1 MAYRRSPVQVR
12 HGPRRDARVVKWAG
26 FENHASFVVSR
37 GFESLSLRMKHNR
50 PPIVVILGHVDHGK
64 TTLLS
69 KVRQAA
75 MPFEYGEI
83 TQSIGAF
90 HSLGITFIDTPG
102 HEAFATMRK
111 AGAKGADIAV
121 VVIAADEGIKE
132 QTREA
137 IKVAKNAKI
146 PIIIAINKI
155 DKPASDIQKIKGQFP
170 EYLIVETSAKTGQ
183 GIDQLLEAILLQAA
197 ELDLKVKNKLEFDIL
212 ETNLDAKRG
221 LSIDL
226 IIRNGFLKI
235 NDSLPGCDGKIK
247 RIENW
252 LGKKIAQTEAG
263 MPVRILGIKT
273 GQEITK
279 QIKKREY
286 PNIVVKAKTK
296 GALEAVLQNL
306 QKMELNILSSGIGD
320 ITDNDMLFKPDF
332 VIGFQV
338 KAITQK
344 NKEKIKLYDII
355 YKLIE
360 DLEKELKTGADLVS
374 AQKKREDL
382 GQIEIIAVF
391 KKLKDGMIIGGPVIN
406 GKAVLGANVD
416 VLRREEKIGIG
427 LIKQLEHNNRKFEQV
442 DKGKEAGI
450 YLQSKTKIKKGDIL
464 QVWQMAA

>member
-1 MAYRRSPVQVR
+1 
-12 HGPRRDARVVKWAG
+12 
-26 FENHASFVVSR
+26 
-37 GFESLSLRMKHNR
+37 MKKNR
-50 PPIVVILGHVDHGK
+50 PPIVVVLGHVDHGK

-69 KVRQAA
+69 KIRQAT
-75 MPFEYGEI
+75 MPFEHGEI

-90 HSLGITFIDTPG
+90 YFQGITLIDTPG

-111 AGAKGADIAV
+111 RGAKGADIAV
-121 VVIAADEGIKE
+121 VVISADEGIKE
-132 QTREA
+132 QTKEA

-155 DKPASDIQKIKGQFP
+155 DKPAADIQRIKGQFP

-183 GIDQLLEAILLQAA
+183 GLEQLLQAIKLQA
-197 ELDLKVKNKLEFDIL
+197 EELDLRIKNKLEFDIL
-212 ETNLDAKRG
+212 ETNLSAKRG

-226 IIRNGFLKI
+226 IVRNGFLKI
-235 NDSLPGCDGKIK
+235 NDSLTGYDGKIR

-252 LGKKIAQTEAG
+252 LGKKIDQAEPG
-263 MPVRILGIKT
+263 MPVRILGLKSVAGT
-273 GQEITK
+273 TQCGRHAPEC
-279 QIKKREY
+279 

-296 GALEAVLQNL
+296 GALEAILQNL
-306 QKMELNILSSGIGD
+306 QKMKLNILSSGIGD
-320 ITDNDMLFKPDF
+320 ITDNDMIFKPDF
-332 VIGFQV
+332 VVGFQV

-344 NKEKIKLYDII
+344 NKEKIKLHNII

-360 DLEKELKTGADLVS
+360 DLEKVGADLVP

-382 GQIEIIAVF
+382 GRIEVIAVF

-416 VLRREEKIGIG
+416 ILRREAKIGIG

-442 DKGKEAGI
+442 DKDKEAGI